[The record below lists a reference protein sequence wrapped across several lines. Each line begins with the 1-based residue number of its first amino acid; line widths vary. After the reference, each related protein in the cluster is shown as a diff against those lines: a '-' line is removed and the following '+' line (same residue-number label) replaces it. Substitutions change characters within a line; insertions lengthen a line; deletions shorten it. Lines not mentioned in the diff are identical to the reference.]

1 MKKIFTLITAL
12 LSIGFAK
19 AQNPDYLVTLKNDVL
34 VNSNTLEFDL
44 YIKKIG
50 NTPLQYSSLQ
60 AGIKMNPLFINGGAP
75 AIELVGGSSDL
86 YQLSGLDTIND
97 QRPNSG
103 SSKAIFDT
111 VYQTIRIIAAPSVG
125 PGNGKIISDIG
136 NGDRIGRFR
145 VINTVN
151 FDTLLSKFEF
161 NYTFNANYKSWRTNL
176 FAYIPDGNG
185 GFVGT
190 LITDQSKFIVNA
202 SKIVYV
208 EPTNIPSN
216 ASVTNI
222 QTTSMTVNIGSKG
235 NGQNILILA
244 KKGTSPTYIPNDG
257 DIFTASPS
265 YNNAQLLSDS
275 SRVVYDGKGNSF
287 ELIGL
292 DESSKYYFSVYN
304 YNGLDSTKNFLTSS
318 SLKFNATTKSP
329 TINTPIIYSFSPTKG
344 NIGTPVTLRGN
355 KLFPADSVLFNSS
368 KVSVTSNLGDSVITI
383 SVPAN
388 ELSGF
393 IKVYTSFGS
402 SSTSTQ
408 FTILPN
414 ILSIA
419 PNPAKA
425 GDTITISGNNFE
437 GVDTVIVANKLFKV
451 LQSNSTSIKAIAN
464 YNPSDA
470 PMTIV
475 CKNGTFT
482 TSDNFRYKPQAF
494 SIYPLIGTTNDPITI
509 KGINLNNVDSV
520 LIGNVKA
527 TIINLLPDTNI
538 KISIPAFA
546 VKSKVYVYTKNGI
559 ATTKDSLN
567 IISGLNELSLKS
579 NIISY
584 FDVENNLTIL
594 SENNRLLINQVELY
608 DLKGSILYS
617 TKENEIGLEKVSIP
631 ARDMSDMSF
640 FVMILKTNQGYLAFK
655 KIK

>member
-44 YIKKIG
+44 YIKNIG
-50 NTPLQYSSLQ
+50 TIPFEYSSFQ
-60 AGIKMNPLFINGGAP
+60 AGIKMNPSFVNGGFP
-75 AIELVGGSSDL
+75 TIELVGNSSEM
-86 YQLSGLDTIND
+86 YQISGGDTIND

-103 SSKAIFDT
+103 PVKAVFDT
-111 VYQTIRIIAAPSVG
+111 VYKTIRIIAGQTVG
-125 PGNGKIISDIG
+125 AGNGKIISTTNDG
-136 NGDRIGRFR
+136 NRIGRFR
-145 VINTVN
+145 VVNTVD
-151 FDTLLSKFEF
+151 FDTLLAKFEF
-161 NYTFNANYKSWRTNL
+161 NYIFNANYRSWRTTI
-176 FAYIPDGNG
+176 FAYVNG
-185 GFVGT
+185 TGIN
-190 LITDQSKFIVNA
+190 ITDQSKFIVNA

-208 EPTNIPSN
+208 EPSVIASN
-216 ASVTNI
+216 ASVANI

-275 SRVVYDGKGNSF
+275 SRVVYDGKGNTF

-292 DESSKYYFSVYN
+292 DESSKYYFSVFN

-368 KVSVTSNLGDSVITI
+368 KVSITSNVGDSVII
-383 SVPAN
+383 VSVPAN

-425 GDTITISGNNFE
+425 GDTITISGTNFE

-527 TIINLLPDTNI
+527 TIINVLPDTNI

-559 ATTKDSLN
+559 AKTKDSLN

-584 FDVENNLTIL
+584 FDVENNLTIE
-594 SENNRLLINQVELY
+594 SENNRLLINQVQLY
-608 DLKGSILYS
+608 DLKGSLLY
-617 TKENEIGLEKVSIP
+617 TTLENEIGSEKVSIP
-631 ARDMSDMSF
+631 AQDMNDMTF
-640 FVMILKTNQGYLAFK
+640 FVMVLKTNQGYLAFK

>member
-1 MKKIFTLITAL
+1 MKKIFTLVTAL
-12 LSIGFAK
+12 LSIYYAK

-44 YIKKIG
+44 YIKNSG
-50 NTPLQYSSLQ
+50 TTPFEYSSFQ
-60 AGIKMNPLFINGGAP
+60 AGIKMNPLFVNGGFP
-75 AIELVGGSSDL
+75 IIELVENSSEM
-86 YQLSGLDTIND
+86 YQLSGVDTIND

-103 SSKAIFDT
+103 PVKAVFDT
-111 VYQTIRIIAAPSVG
+111 IYNTIRIIAGQTVG
-125 PGNGKIISDIG
+125 AGNGKIISSTNDG
-136 NGDRIGRFR
+136 NRIGRFR

-151 FDTLLSKFEF
+151 YDTLLAKFEF
-161 NYTFNANYKSWRTNL
+161 NYTFNANYKSWRTTL
-176 FAYIPDGNG
+176 FAYVNNTGTNITNPNK
-185 GFVGT
+185 FV
-190 LITDQSKFIVNA
+190 VNA
-202 SKIVYV
+202 SKVVYV
-208 EPTNIPSN
+208 EPITIANSAN
-216 ASVTNI
+216 VTNI
-222 QTTSMTVNIGSKG
+222 QTTSMTVNIGSNG

-244 KKGTSPTYIPNDG
+244 KKGSNPTFIPNDG
-257 DIFTASPS
+257 DIYNASPS

-292 DESSKYYFSVYN
+292 DESSKYYFSVFN
-304 YNGLDSTKNFLTSS
+304 YNGVDSTKNFLTSS

-368 KVSVTSNLGDSVITI
+368 KVSVTSNVGDSVITI

-402 SSTSTQ
+402 SSTSAQ

-414 ILSIA
+414 ILSIT

-425 GDTITISGNNFE
+425 GDTITISGTNFE
-437 GVDTVIVANKLFKV
+437 GIDTVIVANKLFKV
-451 LQSNSTSIKAIAN
+451 LQSNSTSIKAIVN

-482 TSDNFRYKPQAF
+482 TNDNFRYKPQAF
-494 SIYPLIGTTNDPITI
+494 SVFPLIGTTNDPITI

-520 LIGNVKA
+520 MIGNVKA
-527 TIINLLPDTNI
+527 TILNVYPDTNI
-538 KISIPAFA
+538 KISIPPFA
-546 VKSKVYVYTKNGI
+546 VKSKVSVYTKNGV
-559 ATTKDSLN
+559 ATTNDSLN

-584 FDVENNLTIL
+584 FDFENNLNIV

-631 ARDMSDMSF
+631 AQDMSDMSF